1 MWGNNKMDK
10 MDKKMIAG
18 MKQKWFIVLHMIAAA
33 MALFSLIFLVIGNPA
48 HALIQRSFKNLSFE
62 DVQISSTAPCRVYAS
77 SDATTPS
84 ASVPGWTTTHPSFS
98 GGGRISCAGTVSA
111 GVDTTSIA
119 PIIEVWKGPRFLTGG
134 TTTCNNNS
142 QDCINGRSGNQFV
155 ELNAESLSEIRQ
167 QVCLETGESVGWK
180 FSHNGRN
187 ATADQMRFKAG
198 SQSIIRVATSTTGS
212 GNVLGCDSGTC
223 NAVQSGRTTL
233 FTKTRWADYSG
244 SFTANNSTNTYI
256 GFESLNG
263 SSTQGN
269 FLDDIQVTLKPAVEF
284 KLGTYSQVENQTAPT
299 VDLQVVGIVQANIS
313 LNLTIDPTSTAVI
326 GTDYTLNGGTS
337 TSFNITLP
345 AGDYS
350 NGTVISIPVTLLN
363 NSIVEGSR
371 FFKVILTP
379 DATKFTIMPTSSCTN
394 TGGNASSTF
403 AIQDDD
409 IGLQLEKSWV
419 NASVNDKATLTT
431 TGGGSGASN
440 ISSVVTANTATE
452 TDTSN
457 TIILAAGASRTL
469 SETLNSSNSGAYS
482 VSGWTCNGG
491 SLSGSVLT
499 TSTADYGKT
508 IKCTIT
514 NSRTTS
520 LQLAKAWGAGS
531 SVSDSATIGA
541 TTGGTN
547 NTSAFTT
554 IGGTNATS
562 GTPVAIATGNT
573 ITFPA
578 ETGTNIAGYNSV
590 LSCTA
595 NNGATANALSG
606 TNGQVSNTL
615 LIGAG
620 DAGKAIVCTYSNTRK
635 STTFRLAKAW
645 GANSITNNVANLNA
659 TTGLIN
665 NTAAFTSTAS
675 TATNGATVTVF
686 AGETATL
693 PAETMSSG
701 TLANY
706 NTVVSCN
713 AGTLSGTNGQSSG
726 NTLTVTAAATATAPI
741 TCTYTNT
748 RIAQQLSVAK
758 TWQNAINGHTASA
771 TTTGGTNNASVS
783 STSTGNN
790 TTTGT
795 PVTVYA
801 GDVVNLP
808 TETLGGGALPVQYNS
823 ALACSG
829 GTTLASGAMN
839 RSITI
844 TANTTATVCTYTN
857 TFIVSGAIN
866 GRVFEDSNYGGGA
879 GRSYATSSGSAR
891 SNARVELYDSSGNFV
906 TSATTD
912 ASGNYSFTGLAAGN
926 YTVRVV
932 NSSVT
937 SSRGTGGLA
946 VQTFRANAT
955 TGIAVADTNRVGGE
969 TPSLVDAGN
978 GTTTLASLTTATTT
992 AQSVAPVT
1000 VALGTITGV
1009 DFGYN
1014 FSTIVN
1020 TNDLGQGSLRQFII
1034 NTNTLSDGLAQ
1045 SGSSNNTRGASSS
1058 LPSGRDSTIFM
1069 IPDGA
1074 SHAGIRSGLTN
1085 QLTGGVAIIK
1095 VASSLPAI
1103 TGGNTLIDG
1112 GTQTFNIGN
1121 SNTTTLNSAS
1131 TVGIDN
1137 LSVPAI
1143 AGPEVQIEPTSGFY
1157 ASTVNGLTLS
1167 SNDNTVQNIS
1177 ISGFT
1182 GTGGTDQG
1190 DIYVSAGA
1198 TGTLIRWNTV
1208 GITATSY
1215 SDRGAGVRTTDYGIY
1230 SLAGSLTVR
1239 ENIVAYVGAGGIEL
1253 FNVSSIL
1260 VEANELRG
1268 NAIINSSAENV
1279 NVNSGSGLTAR
1290 GNLSRDAGGPGFD
1303 TSGSSGGNLFENNSV
1318 INNGRLETGQ
1328 NSGLRINGT
1337 NNTIRKNIITQN
1349 HGAGVLVRSGSTG
1362 NLITQNST
1370 YANGTTGTV
1379 TKQLGIDLT
1388 SGSDSQNTGTAPFVT
1403 VNDANDSDSG
1413 GNNLLNFPVFESI
1426 TISGANLVLKGCAP
1440 AGASIEL
1447 FEADVSPGKAVS
1459 VGSNTN
1465 APRTLDYGEGQ
1476 TYLTTLTEGVSDTD
1490 SGTNCPALDGN
1501 DQTGMSRFA
1510 FSVAVPSGVA
1520 VGDLLTTTATVSSNT
1535 SEFSPVVR
1543 ASNAPTLTK
1552 AFNPTSIIAGQN
1564 SVLTITLANSNT
1576 VAATLTGSLADNLP
1590 ANVTIADLPNA
1601 TTTCTGGAGVTA
1613 VTGQS
1618 VVTLASGA
1626 VIPANNSCTV
1636 SVKVTSTVAGIYTNT
1651 IAAGAL
1657 RTTVGDNLLAAT
1669 DDLTVNSLVAITG
1682 RVFNDNGGTDP
1693 VPATVIAN
1701 AYNGTQN
1708 TGELGIAGSTV
1719 RLTNCAA
1726 NPAPAD
1732 VLATT
1737 QTDAAGDYRFGI
1749 VASQLSSPFCVT
1761 QTNLAGDTS
1770 VSGTGDYTRATDT
1783 IEIANTGAA
1792 SYTDHDFGDARL
1804 NLVLTSDGQQTTT
1817 PSGTVSYPHVLRS
1830 EAVLDVDTLNTL
1842 SSENPTLGWTTIL
1855 YRDDDCDG
1863 TIDAG
1868 ELALTSAIGQLLPNQ
1883 EICVVQRVNA
1893 PANASNGA
1901 QHVATLSASYTATVQ
1916 DSGVLSGSSNTRTDT
1931 TLVGTA
1937 GLDMRKQ
1944 VRVVA
1949 SCPSTGADV
1958 AAFTERNTAKNGDF
1972 LEYEII
1978 YSNRSTRNLSQL
1990 TVRDVAPSSTTFK
2003 SAACQST
2010 PSGSSCTAPVTAG
2023 VNGDLAWSLAN
2034 IAPAATGSVRF
2045 CVQVPPLA
2053 APPIK

>member
-142 QDCINGRSGNQFV
+142 QNCINGRSGNQFV

-223 NAVQSGRTTL
+223 NAVQSGQTTL
-233 FTKTRWADYSG
+233 FSKTRWADYSG

-263 SSTQGN
+263 SSTSGN
-269 FLDDIQVTLKPAVEF
+269 FLDEIQVTLKPAVEF
-284 KLGTYSQVENQTAPT
+284 KLGNYTDVENISASQS
-299 VDLQVVGIVQANIS
+299 VEVQVVGIVPANIN
-313 LNLTIDPTSTAVI
+313 LNFSIDPTSTAVI
-326 GTDYTLNGGTS
+326 GTDYKINNGVS
-337 TSFNITLP
+337 TSFNIPLA

-350 NGTVISIPVTLLN
+350 SGYTISIPVQLLN
-363 NSIVEGSR
+363 NSVVEGSR

-379 DATKFTIMPTSSCTN
+379 DATQFTIMPTNSCTN
-394 TGGNASSTF
+394 TGGNATSTYS
-403 AIQDDD
+403 IQDDD
-409 IGLQLEKSWV
+409 IGLQLEKTWV
-419 NASVNDKATLTT
+419 NASVNDKATLRS
-431 TGGGSGASN
+431 TGGASGAANINYVSTASAANVSN
-440 ISSVVTANTATE
+440 V
-452 TDTSN
+452 SN
-457 TIILAAGASRTL
+457 AIILAAGASRTL
-469 SETLNSSNSGAYS
+469 AETLSSSNTGAYNAS
-482 VSGWTCNGG
+482 VWSCDGG

-499 TSTADYGKT
+499 TSTADYGKV
-508 IKCTIT
+508 IKCTVT

-866 GRVFEDSNYGGGA
+866 GRVFEDN
-879 GRSYATSSGSAR
+879 SG
-891 SNARVELYDSSGNFV
+891 
-906 TSATTD
+906 TT
-912 ASGNYSFTGLAAGN
+912 
-926 YTVRVV
+926 
-932 NSSVT
+932 
-937 SSRGTGGLA
+937 
-946 VQTFRANAT
+946 
-955 TGIAVADTNRVGGE
+955 AVA
-969 TPSLVDAGN
+969 
-978 GTTTLASLTTATTT
+978 
-992 AQSVAPVT
+992 
-1000 VALGTITGV
+1000 
-1009 DFGYN
+1009 
-1014 FSTIVN
+1014 
-1020 TNDLGQGSLRQFII
+1020 
-1034 NTNTLSDGLAQ
+1034 
-1045 SGSSNNTRGASSS
+1045 
-1058 LPSGRDSTIFM
+1058 
-1069 IPDGA
+1069 
-1074 SHAGIRSGLTN
+1074 
-1085 QLTGGVAIIK
+1085 
-1095 VASSLPAI
+1095 
-1103 TGGNTLIDG
+1103 
-1112 GTQTFNIGN
+1112 
-1121 SNTTTLNSAS
+1121 
-1131 TVGIDN
+1131 
-1137 LSVPAI
+1137 
-1143 AGPEVQIEPTSGFY
+1143 
-1157 ASTVNGLTLS
+1157 
-1167 SNDNTVQNIS
+1167 
-1177 ISGFT
+1177 
-1182 GTGGTDQG
+1182 
-1190 DIYVSAGA
+1190 
-1198 TGTLIRWNTV
+1198 
-1208 GITATSY
+1208 
-1215 SDRGAGVRTTDYGIY
+1215 
-1230 SLAGSLTVR
+1230 
-1239 ENIVAYVGAGGIEL
+1239 
-1253 FNVSSIL
+1253 
-1260 VEANELRG
+1260 
-1268 NAIINSSAENV
+1268 
-1279 NVNSGSGLTAR
+1279 
-1290 GNLSRDAGGPGFD
+1290 
-1303 TSGSSGGNLFENNSV
+1303 
-1318 INNGRLETGQ
+1318 
-1328 NSGLRINGT
+1328 
-1337 NNTIRKNIITQN
+1337 
-1349 HGAGVLVRSGSTG
+1349 
-1362 NLITQNST
+1362 
-1370 YANGTTGTV
+1370 
-1379 TKQLGIDLT
+1379 
-1388 SGSDSQNTGTAPFVT
+1388 
-1403 VNDANDSDSG
+1403 
-1413 GNNLLNFPVFESI
+1413 
-1426 TISGANLVLKGCAP
+1426 
-1440 AGASIEL
+1440 
-1447 FEADVSPGKAVS
+1447 
-1459 VGSNTN
+1459 
-1465 APRTLDYGEGQ
+1465 
-1476 TYLTTLTEGVSDTD
+1476 
-1490 SGTNCPALDGN
+1490 
-1501 DQTGMSRFA
+1501 
-1510 FSVAVPSGVA
+1510 
-1520 VGDLLTTTATVSSNT
+1520 
-1535 SEFSPVVR
+1535 
-1543 ASNAPTLTK
+1543 
-1552 AFNPTSIIAGQN
+1552 
-1564 SVLTITLANSNT
+1564 
-1576 VAATLTGSLADNLP
+1576 
-1590 ANVTIADLPNA
+1590 
-1601 TTTCTGGAGVTA
+1601 
-1613 VTGQS
+1613 
-1618 VVTLASGA
+1618 
-1626 VIPANNSCTV
+1626 
-1636 SVKVTSTVAGIYTNT
+1636 
-1651 IAAGAL
+1651 
-1657 RTTVGDNLLAAT
+1657 
-1669 DDLTVNSLVAITG
+1669 
-1682 RVFNDNGGTDP
+1682 
-1693 VPATVIAN
+1693 AN
-1701 AYNGTQN
+1701 AYNAVQDA
-1708 TGELGIAGSTV
+1708 GEIGIAGSTV
-1719 RLTNCAA
+1719 ELNNCAGT
-1726 NPAPAD
+1726 
-1732 VLATT
+1732 VIATT
-1737 QTDAAGDYRFGI
+1737 QTDAAGDYSFA
-1749 VASQLSSPFCVT
+1749 VTAAQLSSPNFCIT
-1761 QTNLAGDTS
+1761 QTNLTGYSS
-1770 VSGTGDYTRATDT
+1770 VSGTTGYVRATDT
-1783 IEIANTGAA
+1783 ITVAKTAA
-1792 SYTDHDFGDARL
+1792 LTYPNHNFGDARL
-1804 NLVLTSDGQQTTT
+1804 NLILTSDGQQTTT
-1817 PSGTVSYPHVLRS
+1817 PSGTVSYPHILRS
-1830 EAVLDVDTLNTL
+1830 DSVLTVGALTTVVTE
-1842 SSENPTLGWTTIL
+1842 SPTLGWTSVL
-1855 YRDDDCDG
+1855 YRDNNCNG
-1863 TIDAG
+1863 TIEAS
-1868 ELALTSAIGQLLPNQ
+1868 ELPLTAALGVLLPNQ
-1883 EICVVQRVNA
+1883 DVCVVQRVNA
-1893 PANASNGA
+1893 PATASNGA

-1916 DSGVLSGSSNTRTDT
+1916 GGGVLNGSSNTRTDT
-1931 TLVGTA
+1931 TLVGSA

-1978 YSNRSTRNLSQL
+1978 YSNRSTRNLTQL